1 MEKEITRQEKID
13 AYLLNQ
19 MSSSER
25 AEFEL
30 QFDSDRELQE
40 EIRIQKMII
49 EEINDRESFLSL
61 IDQKKKKKVLTRK
74 IWRVISI
81 AAVFTGLLGFFI
93 IQPTTISNKNIY
105 SAFSDIQPGIIE
117 REKVSDPLRGEEYI
131 IPGLSM
137 TDSEFGIKGLD
148 YFVREDYINASSSFQ
163 QIQNIKTYPEL
174 MLYMA
179 ISQLKSQQSSSAL
192 INLEYLSSLKDFKS
206 AELAKYYL
214 SLGYINTGK
223 ILKARPVL
231 KEIAKAKGTYSTK
244 ASEMLSKMRW
254 F

>member
-25 AEFEL
+25 DEFEL
-30 QFDSDRELQE
+30 LLDSDPELQE
-40 EIRIQKMII
+40 EIRIRKMIV
-49 EEINDRESFLSL
+49 EEINDRESYLSL
-61 IDQKKKKKVLTRK
+61 IDQNMKKKVLTRK
-74 IWRVISI
+74 IWRAISI

-93 IQPTTISNKNIY
+93 IQPTTTSNNEIY
-105 SAFSDIQPGIIE
+105 SAFSDIQPGEIE
-117 REKVSDPLRGEEYI
+117 RDKVTDPLRGEEYI
-131 IPGLSM
+131 IPGLPM

-148 YFVREDYINASSSFQ
+148 YFEREEYINAASSLQ
-163 QIQNIKTYPEL
+163 QIKNIKAYPEL

-179 ISQLKSQQSSSAL
+179 ISQLKSNQSSSAL
-192 INLEYLSSLKDFKS
+192 INLEYLSSLKNFKS

-223 ILKARPVL
+223 VLKARKVL
-231 KEIAKAKGTYSTK
+231 KEIARAKGTYSTR
-244 ASEMLSKMRW
+244 ASEMLSSMRW

>member
-1 MEKEITRQEKID
+1 MGKEITRQDKID

-30 QFDSDRELQE
+30 LLDSDQELQE
-40 EIRIQKMII
+40 EIRIQKMIV

-61 IDQKKKKKVLTRK
+61 LDQNKKKKVVTRK
-74 IWRVISI
+74 IWRAISI

-93 IQPTTISNKNIY
+93 IQPTTTSNNIIY
-105 SAFSDIQPGIIE
+105 SKFSDIQPGEIE
-117 REKVSDPLRGEEYI
+117 REIVEDLLRGEEDFV
-131 IPGLSM
+131 L
-137 TDSEFGIKGLD
+137 KALD
-148 YFVREDYINASSSFQ
+148 YFEREDYKNAASSFQ
-163 QIQNIKTYPEL
+163 QIQNITAYPEL
-174 MLYMA
+174 ILYMA
-179 ISQLKSQQSSSAL
+179 ISQLKSNQSSSAL
-192 INLEYLSSLKDFKS
+192 LNLEYLSSLKNFKS

-223 ILKARPVL
+223 VLKARKVL
-231 KEIAKAKGTYSTK
+231 KEIARAKGTYSTR
-244 ASEMLSKMRW
+244 ASEMLSSMRW

>member
-1 MEKEITRQEKID
+1 MVKEITRQEKID

-30 QFDSDRELQE
+30 LFDSDPELQE
-40 EIRIQKMII
+40 EIRIQKMIV

-61 IDQKKKKKVLTRK
+61 LDQNKTKKIITRK
-74 IWRVISI
+74 IWRAISI

-93 IQPTTISNKNIY
+93 IQPTTTSNKEIY
-105 SAFSDIQPGIIE
+105 SAFSDIQPGKIE
-117 REKVSDPLRGEEYI
+117 KEKVTDPLRGEEYI
-131 IPGLSM
+131 IPGLPT
-137 TDSEFGIKGLD
+137 TDSEYGIKGLD
-148 YFVREDYINASSSFQ
+148 YFEREDFINAASSFQ
-163 QIQNIKTYPEL
+163 QIQNIKAYPDL

-179 ISQLKSQQSSSAL
+179 ISQLKSNQTSSAL
-192 INLEYLSSLKDFKS
+192 INLEFLSSLENFKS
-206 AELAKYYL
+206 ADLAKYYL

-223 ILKARPVL
+223 VLKARKVL
-231 KEIAKAKGTYSTK
+231 KEIAKAKGTYATK
-244 ASEMLSKMRW
+244 ASEMLLKMRW

>member
-13 AYLLNQ
+13 VYLLNQ

-30 QFDSDRELQE
+30 QLDSDPELQE
-40 EIRIQKMII
+40 KIRIQKMIV
-49 EEINDRESFLSL
+49 EEINDRESFLSS
-61 IDQKKKKKVLTRK
+61 IDQNKKKKIITRK
-74 IWRVISI
+74 ILRAISI

-93 IQPTTISNKNIY
+93 IQPTTTSNSNIY
-105 SAFSDIQPGIIE
+105 SAFSDIQPGKIE

-131 IPGLSM
+131 IPGLPM
-137 TDSEFGIKGLD
+137 TDSEYSIKGLD
-148 YFVREDYINASSSFQ
+148 YFEREDYINAASSFQ
-163 QIQNIKTYPEL
+163 KIQNIKSHPEL

-179 ISQLKSQQSSSAL
+179 ISQLKSNQSSSAL
-192 INLEYLSSLKDFKS
+192 INLEYLSSLKNFKS
-206 AELAKYYL
+206 TEMAKYYL

-223 ILKARPVL
+223 VLKARKVL
-231 KEIAKAKGTYSTK
+231 KEIARAKGTYSTR
-244 ASEMLSKMRW
+244 ASEMLSSMRW